1 MIREMFRK
9 NCLLFFAAMV
19 ICTIA
24 KGQSDVPV
32 KAWSL
37 QECVDYAIRNN
48 MQVKQGHLNTKVEEV
63 TLTQSKANLL
73 PNLNANTSYS
83 HNVGRSVNPFTNII
97 VDQPVSSHNV
107 SLSSSITLFNGFQKV
122 NTIKRNKVLLDASK
136 YTAEDI
142 QNDVTLQVI
151 TAYMNILLNH
161 ELLENAEIRLVT
173 TDMQVERTARLVE
186 AGSLPES
193 NLLEIQ
199 AQRANDELQIIN
211 AKNNIA
217 IATLNLKQLMQLPA
231 QEEMDI
237 VVPEVES
244 PDEGGMIA
252 PLSEIYN
259 TAVALQPDVKAAEAR
274 VESAEYDVAIAQGSR
289 SPSISASGFLGT
301 SYSSVADDMLPKE
314 GSSFTE
320 IEMPVGYL
328 ASDPT
333 QTVVSTRSI
342 PTEYTEN
349 TYWNQL
355 DFNLRRGVS
364 IDMNIPIFNGWQTKS
379 AVSRAKINKEM
390 AAMDVVNT
398 KNVLRQNIEQAY
410 LDVQA
415 AQQRYAATKK
425 QVEAL
430 QEAFRVNE
438 QKFNLGV
445 INALDYN
452 LAKTNLN
459 VAESEMI
466 QSKYDYVFKTKILDF
481 YQGKPLSF

>member
-1 MIREMFRK
+1 MFRK
-9 NCLLFFAAMV
+9 NCLLFFVAFVTFTAV
-19 ICTIA
+19 
-24 KGQSDVPV
+24 KGQNKDQN

-37 QECVDYAIRNN
+37 QECVEYAIRNN
-48 MQVKQGHLNTKVEEV
+48 IQVKQSSLNTKVEEV
-63 TLTQSKANLL
+63 NLSQSKANLL
-73 PNLNANTSYS
+73 PNLNGNTSYS
-83 HNVGRSVNPFTNII
+83 YNVGRSVNPFTNII
-97 VDQPVSSHNV
+97 VDQPVSAHNA
-107 SLSSSITLFNGFQKV
+107 SLSSSVTLFNGFQKV
-122 NTIKRNKVLLDASK
+122 NTIKRNKLLLNASQ
-136 YTAEDI
+136 YTYEDT
-142 QNDVTLQVI
+142 QNEITLQVI
-151 TAYMNILLNH
+151 TAYMNILLNN
-161 ELLENAEIRLVT
+161 ELLENAELRLVT
-173 TDMQVERTARLVE
+173 TDMQLERTSRLVA

-199 AQRANDELQIIN
+199 AQRANDELEIIN

-231 QEEMDI
+231 QEGMDV
-237 VVPEVES
+237 VVPEVET
-244 PDEGGMIA
+244 PDESDMLA
-252 PLSEIYN
+252 PLSDIYN
-259 TAVALQPDVKAAEAR
+259 TALALQPDVKAAEAR
-274 VESAEYDVAIAQGSR
+274 EESAEYDVSIAQGNR
-289 SPSISASGFLGT
+289 LPSITASGFLGT

-314 GSSFTE
+314 GSPFTQ
-320 IEMPVGYL
+320 IEVPVGYL
-328 ASDPT
+328 ANDPT
-333 QTVVSTRSI
+333 QTVVTSQSI
-342 PTEYTEN
+342 PSEYTEN

-364 IDMNIPIFNGWQTKS
+364 IDMSIPIFNGWQTKS
-379 AVSRAKINKEM
+379 AVSRAKINREM
-390 AAMDVVNT
+390 ATLDVVNT
-398 KNVLRQNIEQAY
+398 KNALRQNIEQAY

-459 VAESEMI
+459 VAESDMI
-466 QSKYDYVFKTKILDF
+466 QSKYDFVFKTKILDF

>member
-1 MIREMFRK
+1 MFMK
-9 NCLLFFAAMV
+9 SFLLLFATLL
-19 ICTIA
+19 ICTSA
-24 KGQSDVPV
+24 KGQSDEPV
-32 KAWSL
+32 KVWSL
-37 QECVDYAIRNN
+37 QECIDYAISNN
-48 MQVKQGHLNTKVEEV
+48 IQVKQGHLNTRVEEV
-63 TLTQSKANLL
+63 NLTQSKVNLL
-73 PNLNANTSYS
+73 PNLNGNSSFS
-83 HNVGRSVNPFTNII
+83 HNIGRSVNPFTNII

-107 SLSSSITLFNGFQKV
+107 SLASSITLFNGFQKT
-122 NTIKRNKVLLDASK
+122 NTIKRNQVLLNASQ

-151 TAYMNILLNH
+151 TAYMNILLNN
-161 ELLENAEIRLVT
+161 ELLENAELRLVT
-173 TDMQVERTARLVE
+173 TDMQLERTAKLVE

-199 AQRANDELQIIN
+199 AQRANDELEIIN
-211 AKNNIA
+211 ARNNIA

-244 PDEGGMIA
+244 PDEGNMVE
-252 PLSEIYN
+252 PLSEIYS
-259 TAVALQPDVKAAEAR
+259 TALALQPDVKAAEAR
-274 VESAEYDVAIAQGSR
+274 AEGAEYDVAIAQGSR
-289 SPSISASGFLGT
+289 MPSISASGFLGT
-301 SYSSVADDMLPKE
+301 AYSSVADDMLPKE
-314 GSSFTE
+314 GSAFTE
-320 IEMPVGYL
+320 IEVPVGYL
-328 ASDPT
+328 ASDPSQQVIT
-333 QTVVSTRSI
+333 TRSI
-342 PTEYTEN
+342 PAEYTEN

-379 AVSRAKINKEM
+379 AVSRAKINREM
-390 AAMDVVNT
+390 AALEVVNT

-430 QEAFRVNE
+430 HEAFRVNE

-445 INALDYN
+445 INVLDYN